1 MFEVYNNATL
11 ATIYESNFVNI
22 NRQVRQQESAL
33 DRLTRPKFSEQFL
46 KNKLRKE

>member
-22 NRQVRQQESAL
+22 NRQQESAL